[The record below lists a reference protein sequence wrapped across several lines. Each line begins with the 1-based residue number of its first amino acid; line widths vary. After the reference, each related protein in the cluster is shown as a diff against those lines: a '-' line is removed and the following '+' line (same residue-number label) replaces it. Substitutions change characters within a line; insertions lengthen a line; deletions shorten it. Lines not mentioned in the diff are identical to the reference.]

1 MKLYDVS
8 VCLSMGA
15 FCGVKHVHPASLCLI
30 MCLLMCPF
38 TSLVFLAEGWRV
50 SSLHV
55 CLHMSS
61 CFLFDLLDLL
71 KLFGVNAG
79 IGRL

>member
-1 MKLYDVS
+1 M
-8 VCLSMGA
+8 
-15 FCGVKHVHPASLCLI
+15 
-30 MCLLMCPF
+30 
-38 TSLVFLAEGWRV
+38 

-61 CFLFDLLDLL
+61 CFSFDLLDLL